1 MATEVW
7 ITGIGLVT
15 PLGVG
20 WRETWDAMCRGRS
33 GVHPIRSFD
42 PSGIATRFAGE
53 VPESF
58 EERFRAACRLPFPKR
73 YARFTHFAIMAGR
86 LALEDAGLDLDGED
100 LERIGVSVGVGA
112 GSFDYLLPV
121 DEALRDKDQGLWPAL
136 DHNYVVKHMTN
147 AAAAQ
152 LTIWLGLQGP
162 STSISLACATGA
174 QSIAIAMDWIDRGRA
189 DVVLAGAAD
198 ATVNGF
204 VIHAYNQIGALSTNN
219 DDPEGASRPFDRR
232 RDGFIMAEGA
242 ALLVLES
249 EAHAR
254 SRGAERIAALLG
266 HAMTSEAY
274 NIVNP
279 RPDGVGMARC
289 MALALADA
297 GLEPERIDY
306 ISAHG
311 TSTPANDSNETTAI
325 KAVFGDHARRL
336 PVSSQKSMI
345 GHAIGATSAIEI
357 GVTALSLRHGVITPT
372 INYREPDPAC
382 DLDYVPNEAR
392 EAELGFALSNAFGFG
407 GHNCCLVL
415 GK

>member
-198 ATVNGF
+198 ATLKGID
-204 VIHAYNQIGALSTNN
+204 IHANNQNVALTTNN
-219 DDPEGASRPFDRR
+219 DDT
-232 RDGFIMAEGA
+232 EGA

-311 TSTPANDSNETTAI
+311 TSTQANDSNESAAI
-325 KAVFGDHARRL
+325 KAVFGAHARRL

-345 GHAIGATSAIEI
+345 GHAIGATSAIEV